1 VADLTQDEAI
11 ERARAIE
18 VDSYDVFLD
27 LAAEPVLS
35 RTEVRFRWLRPGV
48 STFAELRTQG
58 VRGVTLDGVRPPTR
72 GPRRASERA

>member
-35 RTEVRFRWLRPGV
+35 RTEIRFRVAAAGR
-48 STFAELRTQG
+48 EH
-58 VRGVTLDGVRPPTR
+58 VR
-72 GPRRASERA
+72 